1 MPKQTD
7 YDVLLDQLT
16 TSRDN
21 VKANKAA
28 DNKANVA
35 QLAAR
40 VKDLETAVLRLSRLV
55 IKLTS
60 PAKDDPAAN

>member
-1 MPKQTD
+1 MPKQAD

-40 VKDLETAVLRLSRLV
+40 IKDLETAVLRLSRLV

-60 PAKDDPAAN
+60 PAKDDPTAN